1 MSYCEPSSLLTAGVV
16 ARRPEYFPYLK
27 ERLTEEVVAN
37 WFGHLLEP
45 TENEK
50 PVDLV
55 QRWDVEE

>member
-1 MSYCEPSSLLTAGVV
+1 MISLHATGVV

-27 ERLTEEVVAN
+27 EQLTEEVVAN

-45 TENEK
+45 AENEK

-55 QRWDVEE
+55 DRLDVIGTV